1 MPFTTK
7 PERLSPTQ
15 EAEGFPQGPQPN
27 GAFSASMM
35 PTAPASADP
44 AVVVTATIVIVDD
57 DPMLRRTVATNLEDA
72 GYQVIPCDGGR
83 AALEYF
89 ANGGRAAAILLDWH
103 MPEIDGPEVLRRLRD
118 GGTFV
123 PVIFLTGHNQPIY
136 EEAALAGGA
145 VDFVDKSKSFGII
158 LQRLRLAIEGAKA
171 PTSVSTG
178 ASAVGLD
185 FDDQSSRAAWRGKQ
199 VDLTLTEYRV
209 TRLLAARAGRDVS
222 YREIYDLVRGE
233 GFRAG
238 SGEEGYRANVRALI
252 KRIRQKFRDTDPEF
266 DLIENYPGF
275 GYRWKD
281 GAGA

>member
-1 MPFTTK
+1 METP
-7 PERLSPTQ
+7 P
-15 EAEGFPQGPQPN
+15 PN
-27 GAFSASMM
+27 GVSAVSMI
-35 PTAPASADP
+35 PAAPASP
-44 AVVVTATIVIVDD
+44 APGTAGSATVVIVDD

-72 GYQVIPCDGGR
+72 GYQVVPFEGGKAALDYFAEGGR
-83 AALEYF
+83 AS
-89 ANGGRAAAILLDWH
+89 AIILDWH
-103 MPEIDGPEVLRRLRD
+103 MPELEGPEVLRRLRAA
-118 GGTFV
+118 GNAV
-123 PVIFLTGHNQPIY
+123 PVLFLTGHNQPIY

-171 PTSVSTG
+171 APAAAPG
-178 ASAVGLD
+178 AATTGLD
-185 FDDQSSRAAWRGKQ
+185 FDDQSSRAAWRGNQ
-199 VDLTLTEYRV
+199 IDLTLTEYRV

-238 SGEEGYRANVRALI
+238 SGEQGYRANVRALI
-252 KRIRQKFRDTDPEF
+252 KRIRQKFRDVDPSF